1 MNFGDV
7 LTVTLTLFA
16 VIDILGSIPIIIGLR
31 SKMGHI
37 QSEKATLVS
46 GLIMILFLFVGER
59 LLNLIGIDIASFA
72 LAGAF
77 VIFLLALEM
86 ILNIE
91 LFKSDEGDTS
101 GSIVPIAFPIIAGSG
116 TLTTLISL
124 RSTYTINDIVVGVLV
139 NLLFVYIVLKSTGK
153 IERLLGKGGINVLRR
168 VFGIVLLAIAIKL
181 TKNASF
187 FLVFL
192 FIKIALFIS
201 CANNSLLQN

>member
-16 VIDILGSIPIIIGLR
+16 VIDIFGSIPVIIDLR
-31 SKMGHI
+31 FKMGHI

-46 GLIMILFLFVGER
+46 GLIMITFLFVGES
-59 LLNLIGIDIASFA
+59 LLNVIGIDIASFA

-77 VIFLLALEM
+77 VIFFLALEM

-91 LFKSDEGDTS
+91 LFKPDEGDTS
-101 GSIVPIAFPIIAGSG
+101 GSIVPIAFPLIAGSG

-124 RSTYTINDIVVGVLV
+124 RSSYSINEIILGVLL
-139 NLLFVYIVLKSTGK
+139 NLLFVYFILKSTRK

-168 VFGIVLLAIAIKL
+168 IFGIVLLAIAIKL
-181 TKNASF
+181 TK
-187 FLVFL
+187 LH
-192 FIKIALFIS
+192 IAF
-201 CANNSLLQN
+201 